1 MKKFLIIILIS
12 LFSAFNVN
20 ANQVEIKD
28 ETIKSGECY
37 NVIKNNIFTNDLNKN
52 NNLEYFFKKE
62 YRQKFI
68 PCFKQIE
75 GGDLSLK
82 ILRMIYGEV
91 VTTAVSIS
99 SAVTFNLLFENE
111 QNVNYKFDIEK
122 FNKGTDILSYIPNI
136 IGVLNYL
143 VFSIAVF
150 LVAAIY
156 GSTFF
161 KMMSSKNQLTT
172 QYLGKNTLRI
182 IIGLSSIFPL
192 SFINNFT
199 FIQFIFIC
207 ILIVGAILAKI
218 LWLLMLLSI
227 NITYMKSDFLNTFD
241 NQDII
246 IAFNEQINSNIDIHY
261 CDIQKRNSILEKE
274 VLSDSY
280 TELESSS
287 YYKCL
292 IEPKAFG
299 FLNKNIS
306 QEELSKIII
315 PEQLQIGEF
324 CAKKF
329 QYMEESEEYCGHLFV
344 DSSYSDEN
352 IKEIKEIAQNI
363 FALESE
369 NHQAKIRNIA
379 NLYYKFDC
387 KESGGDQEE
396 EAKKPFKCP
405 KIKSD
410 GSIEYNK
417 ELNKIVF
424 ENEKFKNQIDKDNFI
439 KNNIYVEMLKIKSD
453 IEDSK
458 IKLSKNEQ
466 ILSKNVDATEDLIK
480 VYEKGFLMAGN
491 IFYERARID
500 QTVKNNLYSIK
511 DIYSIKTTQE
521 FDLPNINIISEEKN
535 TGLLFPIN
543 QLLNSE
549 KNKNCAL
556 NYSECNKSAINPFTN
571 LMDNGNQ
578 ILDNSIGYVLT
589 ITAIKTAL
597 QTDILKF
604 LIQNTH
610 LNKQVKAQEK
620 RKIEENR
627 SGLHKNMIEY
637 IDFIA
642 TIIFIYVFIGVFFAF
657 VLPFIPFFLFSSL
670 VFSWFVQSFKILTV
684 SGLLSLYMLLPNEK
698 NESFIGKE
706 EKIYKL
712 FIKSALTPIL
722 ILCGF
727 LITIILSNLGISI
740 LNIWFAIIVDYFNLK
755 GTPENIMDYIN
766 IGIALGIYLFMVT
779 KIVIKSSESIAEFP
793 IAVSKW
799 LDIDIEDERVFNKVK
814 GLFESYIVPSISR
827 FIK

>member
-37 NVIKNNIFTNDLNKN
+37 TVIQNNIFIKDFNKN
-52 NNLEYFFKKE
+52 NDLKSFFEKK
-62 YRQKFI
+62 YRQEFI
-68 PCFKQIE
+68 SCFKDIE
-75 GGDLSLK
+75 SGDLSLK
-82 ILRMIYGEV
+82 VLRMIYGEV
-91 VTTAVSIS
+91 VTTAVNIS
-99 SAVTFNLLFENE
+99 SALTFNLLFGSESGK
-111 QNVNYKFDIEK
+111 NYEFNIEK

-156 GSTFF
+156 GSNFF
-161 KMMSSKNQLTT
+161 KMMSSKNQSTT

-207 ILIVGAILAKI
+207 LLIIGAILAKI

-246 IAFNEQINSNIDIHY
+246 IAFNEQINTNIDIHY
-261 CDIQKRNSILEKE
+261 CDIQKRNLILEKE

-280 TELESSS
+280 TELESSP

-292 IEPKAFG
+292 IEPKSLG
-299 FLNKNIS
+299 FLNKNNNS
-306 QEELSKIII
+306 KEQEQSILI

-324 CAKKF
+324 CAKKY
-329 QYMEESEEYCGHLFV
+329 QYMEESEEYCGHILV
-344 DSSYSDEN
+344 DLSGNNDDVKN
-352 IKEIKEIAQNI
+352 IKKIASDS
-363 FALESE
+363 FSLESE
-369 NHQAKIRNIA
+369 QYQSKIRNIA
-379 NLYYKFDC
+379 NLYYRFNC
-387 KESGGDQEE
+387 KELGGDQEN

-405 KIKSD
+405 KIKPD
-410 GSIEYNK
+410 GSIEYNA

-424 ENEKFKNQIDKDNFI
+424 ENEKFKNQIDKNNFI
-439 KNNIYVEMLKIKSD
+439 NNIDVERLNIKSY

-458 IKLSKNEQ
+458 IKLSKSEK
-466 ILSKNVDATEDLIK
+466 ILSKNVDAAENLIRI
-480 VYEKGFLMAGN
+480 YEKGFLMAGN

-500 QTVKNNLYSIK
+500 QMFKNNLYSIK

-535 TGLLFPIN
+535 IELLFPIN
-543 QLLNSE
+543 QLLNNE

-604 LIQNTH
+604 LKKNTH

-620 RKIEENR
+620 RKIEEN
-627 SGLHKNMIEY
+627 
-637 IDFIA
+637 D
-642 TIIFIYVFIGVFFAF
+642 TI
-657 VLPFIPFFLFSSL
+657 
-670 VFSWFVQSFKILTV
+670 
-684 SGLLSLYMLLPNEK
+684 LL
-698 NESFIGKE
+698 
-706 EKIYKL
+706 
-712 FIKSALTPIL
+712 A
-722 ILCGF
+722 C
-727 LITIILSNLGISI
+727 
-740 LNIWFAIIVDYFNLK
+740 
-755 GTPENIMDYIN
+755 
-766 IGIALGIYLFMVT
+766 
-779 KIVIKSSESIAEFP
+779 
-793 IAVSKW
+793 
-799 LDIDIEDERVFNKVK
+799 
-814 GLFESYIVPSISR
+814 
-827 FIK
+827 